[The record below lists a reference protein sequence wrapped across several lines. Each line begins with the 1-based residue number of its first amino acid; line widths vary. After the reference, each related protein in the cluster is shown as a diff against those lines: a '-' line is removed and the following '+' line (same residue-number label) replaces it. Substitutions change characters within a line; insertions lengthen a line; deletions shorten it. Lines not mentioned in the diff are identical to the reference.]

1 MSITFTKDEKPSNVI
16 QFKKKEKGD
25 DMEKSKKKKLLGAI
39 GGGLALGGALLAVL
53 DHLMKNGKT
62 EEVDSILL
70 DEPADVS
77 GEFPGVGGEDE

>member
-1 MSITFTKDEKPSNVI
+1 MNLTFKKEKPSNVI
-16 QFKKKEKGD
+16 EFKKKGD
-25 DMEKSKKKKLLGAI
+25 DMEKKSKKKLFGAI

-53 DHLMKNGKT
+53 DHMMKNGKT
-62 EEVDSILL
+62 EEVDSIP